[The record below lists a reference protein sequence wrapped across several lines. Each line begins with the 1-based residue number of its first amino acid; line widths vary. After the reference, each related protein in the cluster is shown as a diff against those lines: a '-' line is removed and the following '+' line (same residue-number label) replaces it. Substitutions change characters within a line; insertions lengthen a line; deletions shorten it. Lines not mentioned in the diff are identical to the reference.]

1 MVRDIEE
8 SHKNSILQ
16 NNLDIKPIQKYL
28 VSDSSSSSSSL
39 ENKEDLKRKESRND
53 RSKDSKKGMELKKSQ
68 SKNSDKTSIQCTN

>member
-39 ENKEDLKRKESRND
+39 ENKEDLKRKENRND